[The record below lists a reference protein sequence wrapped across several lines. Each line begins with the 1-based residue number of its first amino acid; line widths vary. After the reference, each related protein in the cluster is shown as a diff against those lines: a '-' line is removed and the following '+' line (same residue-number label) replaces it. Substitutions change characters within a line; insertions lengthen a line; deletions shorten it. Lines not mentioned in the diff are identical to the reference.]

1 MALKY
6 FALWPNEDRNKL
18 QRSQESSKKSRKYYV
33 CFFEPLQQR
42 KINLTNIVLY
52 YSGAHLCKKVTK
64 LEKKDYLIKSMQ

>member
-6 FALWPNEDRNKL
+6 FALRPNEDKNK
-18 QRSQESSKKSRKYYV
+18 ESSKKSREYYV

-42 KINLTNIVLY
+42 KINLTNKLIIVMY

-64 LEKKDYLIKSMQ
+64 LEKKDYLIKSVQ